1 MKKIKRLLFRSR
13 CITMTY
19 RNNCNLAVVMLR
31 LLQRRLVIYILCLN
45 FSCAKTLLIT
55 ITTTEKYIYYKIYA
69 VCGCAIRYDMR
80 CLTTVY
86 DSLRIQLPVHGIEW
100 PGLFCADV
108 PLRTYRLSQ
117 SMVGLLSRRSR

>member
-13 CITMTY
+13 SITMTY

-69 VCGCAIRYDMR
+69 ICGCAIRYGMR

-100 PGLFCADV
+100 PVLC
-108 PLRTYRLSQ
+108 
-117 SMVGLLSRRSR
+117 